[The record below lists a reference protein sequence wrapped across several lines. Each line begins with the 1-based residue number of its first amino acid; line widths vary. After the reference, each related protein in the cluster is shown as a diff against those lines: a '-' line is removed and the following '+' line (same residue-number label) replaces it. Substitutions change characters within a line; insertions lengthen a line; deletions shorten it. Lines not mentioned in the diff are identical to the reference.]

1 MPYLYSLMREAAE
14 TGLPPVRPVFFLDP
28 ADPALRTED
37 DSFLLGNDLLVACN
51 TRPGEKP
58 VPVLPAGNWVK
69 VSLVAGDLD
78 DPDLPDLYLREG
90 AILPLG
96 PIMQWSDEKP
106 LDELELLI
114 NPGPDGRAFG
124 YLYEDD
130 GDGYGYREGAYR
142 VTEFVVAGPG
152 KSVEAKVVGGDWE
165 PGGWLVV
172 PRDISK

>member
-1 MPYLYSLMREAAE
+1 
-14 TGLPPVRPVFFLDP
+14 LPPVRPLFFLDP
-28 ADPALRTED
+28 ADPALRGED
-37 DSFLLGNDLLVACN
+37 DSFLLGDDLLVACN

-114 NPGPDGRAFG
+114 NPGSDGRAVG

-130 GDGYGYREGAYR
+130 GDGYAYRGGGYR
-142 VTEFVVAGPG
+142 VTEFVVEGPG
-152 KSVEAKVVGGDWE
+152 KSVEATIVEGDWE